1 MSEKFDTD
9 YLEVGDTFV
18 GGPIEQSY
26 FIGAV
31 MAAGGEVDIHG
42 DTVYIVQLPKKAK
55 APVSEKPVEKAPE
68 PVQETKVEEP
78 KAEES
83 KVEEPKV
90 ETPKDVDPEV
100 AIAPE
105 PKAETPKV
113 EAPKPAVKTGFKPKY
128 TPASEAKDG
137 E

>member
-18 GGPIEQSY
+18 GGPIEQSA

-42 DTVYIVQLPKKAK
+42 DTVYIVQLPKKVK
-55 APVSEKPVEKAPE
+55 APVSEEPVKASEPVEEPKVEAAPE
-68 PVQETKVEEP
+68 PTVEEPKVEAAPEPKVEEP
-78 KAEES
+78 KA
-83 KVEEPKV
+83 
-90 ETPKDVDPEV
+90 VDSEV
-100 AIAPE
+100 AIAPK
-105 PKAETPKV
+105 PIAKPG
-113 EAPKPAVKTGFKPKY
+113 PKPKIH
-128 TPASEAKDG
+128 EAKAG